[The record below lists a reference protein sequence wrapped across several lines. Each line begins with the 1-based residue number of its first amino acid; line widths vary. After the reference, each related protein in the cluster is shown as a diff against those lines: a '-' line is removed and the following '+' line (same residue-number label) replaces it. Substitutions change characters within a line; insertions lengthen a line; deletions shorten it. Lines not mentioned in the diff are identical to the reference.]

1 MSKEIKTE
9 LLIQAEPE
17 KIWKVFTQFE
27 DYPKWNPFV
36 KSIQGNVELG
46 ATIIVKLSPPGA
58 KGMIFKPK
66 VLAFQKNK
74 EFRWL
79 GKLLFKG
86 LFDGEHIFQLI
97 DHQNGTTTFI
107 HSERFTGILVPLFWK
122 QLDNQVRQGFIMMNA
137 ALKERV
143 EGKAIN
149 R

>member
-66 VLAFQKNK
+66 VLAFQKNT